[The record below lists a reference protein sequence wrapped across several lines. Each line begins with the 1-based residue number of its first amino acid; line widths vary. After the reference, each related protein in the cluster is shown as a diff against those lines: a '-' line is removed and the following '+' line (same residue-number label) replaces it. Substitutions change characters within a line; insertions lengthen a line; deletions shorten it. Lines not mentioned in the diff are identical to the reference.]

1 MAAQPVMFQDP
12 GAALALDD
20 QPGHL
25 IRRAHQIAVSVFHS
39 TMGGDIT
46 PVQYAIL
53 KCLQAQ
59 PGIDQVTLAQEV
71 ALDTSSAA
79 LTAVRLETKGWI
91 ARQLA
96 PKRQRSLF
104 LTAQG
109 SDMLR
114 QIDSRMHAMQKTL
127 LDDFSPHD
135 QREFLRLL
143 RHFTASKN
151 AMSRAP
157 YRPQAREQS
166 RA

>member
-1 MAAQPVMFQDP
+1 MGEHQA
-12 GAALALDD
+12 GALELDE

-25 IRRAHQIAVSVFHS
+25 IRRAQQIAVSVFHR

-53 KCLQAQ
+53 KCLRAR

-79 LTAVRLETKGWI
+79 LTAARLEAKGWI
-91 ARQLA
+91 ARERA
-96 PKRQRSLF
+96 PQRQRRLL

-109 SDMLR
+109 QGMLER
-114 QIDSRMHAMQKTL
+114 IDARMPEMQQTL
-127 LDDFSPHD
+127 LGGFSAHD
-135 QREFLRLL
+135 SREFLRLL
-143 RHFTASKN
+143 RHFTATHN

-157 YRPQAREQS
+157 HRPQARAQ
-166 RA
+166 AQA

>member
-1 MAAQPVMFQDP
+1 MAAQPAMRQHER
-12 GAALALDD
+12 AALALDE

-25 IRRAHQIAVSVFHS
+25 IRRAHQIAVSAFHA
-39 TMGGDIT
+39 TMGGEIT

-53 KCLQAQ
+53 KCLEAK
-59 PGIDQVTLAQEV
+59 PGIDQVTLAHEV

-96 PKRQRSLF
+96 PKRQRCLF

-109 SDMLR
+109 RELLQR
-114 QIDSRMHAMQKTL
+114 IDTRMPAMHGSL
-127 LDDFSPHD
+127 LDGFSQED

-143 RHFTASKN
+143 RHFTATKN
-151 AMSRAP
+151 ALSRAP
-157 YRPQAREQS
+157 YRPQARAAS
-166 RA
+166 RV

>member
-1 MAAQPVMFQDP
+1 MGEHQA
-12 GAALALDD
+12 GALELDE

-25 IRRAHQIAVSVFHS
+25 IRRAQQSAVSVFHR

-53 KCLQAQ
+53 KCLRAR

-79 LTAVRLETKGWI
+79 LTAARLEAKGWI
-91 ARQLA
+91 ARERA
-96 PKRQRSLF
+96 PQRQRRLF

-109 SDMLR
+109 QGMLER
-114 QIDSRMHAMQKTL
+114 IDARMPEMQQTL
-127 LDDFSPHD
+127 LGGFSAHD
-135 QREFLRLL
+135 SREFLRLL
-143 RHFTASKN
+143 RHFTATHN

-157 YRPQAREQS
+157 HRPQARAQ
-166 RA
+166 AQA

>member
-1 MAAQPVMFQDP
+1 MTAPTATRQEE
-12 GAALALDD
+12 GAALALGD

-53 KCLQAQ
+53 KCLQAR

-96 PKRQRSLF
+96 PKRQRCLF

-109 SDMLR
+109 SDMLQ
-114 QIDSRMHAMQKTL
+114 QIDLRMHAMQKTL
-127 LDDFSPHD
+127 LDEFSPHD

-143 RHFTASKN
+143 RHFTSTKN

-157 YRPQAREQS
+157 YRPQAREQE

>member
-1 MAAQPVMFQDP
+1 MAVQPAMFQDP

-79 LTAVRLETKGWI
+79 LTAARLEAKGWI
-91 ARQLA
+91 ARQAA
-96 PKRQRSLF
+96 PRRQRCLF

-109 SDMLR
+109 QDMLER
-114 QIDSRMHAMQKTL
+114 IDTRMPDMQQTL
-127 LDDFSPHD
+127 LGGFSAND
-135 QREFLRLL
+135 RREFLRLL
-143 RHFTASKN
+143 RHFTATNN
-151 AMSRAP
+151 ALSRAP
-157 YRPQAREQS
+157 HRPQPRAR
-166 RA
+166 A

>member
-1 MAAQPVMFQDP
+1 MAAQHATRLVEDN
-12 GAALALDD
+12 ALALDD

-25 IRRAHQIAVSVFHS
+25 IRRAQQIAVSVFYR
-39 TMGGDIT
+39 TMGSEIT

-53 KCLQAQ
+53 KCLRAA

-79 LTAVRLETKGWI
+79 LTAARLEAKGWI
-91 ARQLA
+91 ARQAA
-96 PKRQRSLF
+96 PRRQRCLF

-109 SDMLR
+109 QDMLER
-114 QIDSRMHAMQKTL
+114 IDTRMPDMQQTL
-127 LDDFSPHD
+127 LGGFSAND

-143 RHFTASKN
+143 RHFTATNN

-157 YRPQAREQS
+157 QRPQARAQ
-166 RA
+166 AQA